1 MQEALGS
8 IHVARET
15 ETPPAYCNPGRV
27 HGRPLRPSSLR
38 ARARATRQARGGRGE
53 RGGKDHIRGPV
64 AAAQLPWQQGGW
76 QASHAEGRA
85 RSAQEAAQRRHYESG
100 HRGFSLGDGKEA
112 RGSGRTGSRQQSAP
126 ASRLLPHK
134 S

>member
-1 MQEALGS
+1 MVGLR
-8 IHVARET
+8 AR
-15 ETPPAYCNPGRV
+15 A
-27 HGRPLRPSSLR
+27 HSAR
-38 ARARATRQARGGRGE
+38 ARARARTVRQARGGRGE

>member
-1 MQEALGS
+1 MVGL
-8 IHVARET
+8 HARAHST
-15 ETPPAYCNPGRV
+15 HA
-27 HGRPLRPSSLR
+27 R
-38 ARARATRQARGGRGE
+38 ARARTHGSPGSGREGE

>member
-1 MQEALGS
+1 MVGP
-8 IHVARET
+8 H
-15 ETPPAYCNPGRV
+15 
-27 HGRPLRPSSLR
+27 
-38 ARARATRQARGGRGE
+38 ARAHSARAHGSPGWGG
-53 RGGKDHIRGPV
+53 GGDHIRGPV

-76 QASHAEGRA
+76 QASHAESRA

-100 HRGFSLGDGKEA
+100 HRGSSLGDGKEA